1 MPGRRAARRTGRRA
15 ARRTTR
21 RRAVV
26 APVPRRAAVPRG
38 RRRRPLLAIAAMGGV
53 AAVAYKMGKGNAQKV
68 EEYTGKPVDTLTDEE
83 LAAAMEDLNIEL
95 PEDEAASAA
104 VDDGY
109 IDDALAEQPDYLAEL
124 EGLAVLRDQGVI
136 TEEEFQAKKKQLLGL

>member
-1 MPGRRAARRTGRRA
+1 
-15 ARRTTR
+15 
-21 RRAVV
+21 
-26 APVPRRAAVPRG
+26 
-38 RRRRPLLAIAAMGGV
+38 MGGV

-95 PEDEAASAA
+95 PEDDAASTE

-109 IDDALAEQPDYLAEL
+109 IDDDAPAEQPDYVAEL

-136 TEEEFQAKKKQLLGL
+136 TEEEFEAKKKQLLGL

>member
-1 MPGRRAARRTGRRA
+1 MAAPRP
-15 ARRTTR
+15 R
-21 RRAVV
+21 RRS
-26 APVPRRAAVPRG
+26 
-38 RRRRPLLAIAAMGGV
+38 PLLTIAAMGGV

-95 PEDEAASAA
+95 PEDEA

-109 IDDALAEQPDYLAEL
+109 VDDAPAGQPDYLGEL
-124 EGLAVLRDQGVI
+124 EGLATLRDQGVI
-136 TEEEFQAKKKQLLGL
+136 TEEEFEAKKKQLLGL